1 MQKTFNGKKIIVKV
15 SRAKGTNWNWRRR
28 CWVVVELAR
37 TNNMMFCQMDMECAC
52 CCRCYDFECIQ
63 HLNNA
68 VQISVHS
75 TERFVCFSDPIP
87 FRAFHLFALRCVT
100 LPSPSLPWVSVCVS
114 IHTVGFHVVPC
125 LNANFTLFIIW
136 FLIWN
141 ICNYFLRRTSVIR
154 IWRYGRLAY
163 HTRAHQLAVL
173 VSGGA
178 AAASSF

>member
-68 VQISVHS
+68 VRISVHS
-75 TERFVCFSDPIP
+75 MERFVCFSDPIP
-87 FRAFHLFALRCVT
+87 SRSTCSRCAALLCHHHRCRE
-100 LPSPSLPWVSVCVS
+100 WVCVS

-154 IWRYGRLAY
+154 IWRYACLAY